1 MIKGVKSATTSD
13 DEDGSNDDDDSDFSE
28 DEDLEEV
35 VSGDATREN
44 LTDISKRKVGF
55 FSHLQSEDKISSE
68 VINPKNM
75 CFLYLS

>member
-1 MIKGVKSATTSD
+1 MIKGVKSATTSG
-13 DEDGSNDDDDSDFSE
+13 DEDGSNNDDDSDFSE
-28 DEDLEEV
+28 DEDQEEV

-68 VINPKNM
+68 VITQKDI
-75 CFLYLS
+75 FS